1 MQGRTH
7 VLSGA
12 TTGATISL
20 YALHLPPAPAA
31 TFTIV
36 AAGAAVLP
44 DLDHPRASLAHS
56 FGFATRAFA
65 WLVGKVSGGHRHGT
79 HSLLGVAAF
88 WGAAWAAATHQGTLA
103 GRAGLGV
110 LLALILAGAA
120 YGAGAKGHLAD
131 LLAIAGAVALVVTGR
146 GLALVPAATALGCAT
161 HLAGDMMTD
170 HGCPLA
176 WPLSLRRAHLPEPF
190 AFTTGTR
197 PEAFVGVLLL
207 AALLFVGAGWMG
219 LVTL

>member
-1 MQGRTH
+1 MLGRTH

-12 TTGATISL
+12 TTGAAASL

-36 AAGAAVLP
+36 TAGAALLP

-56 FGFATRAFA
+56 FGFATKAFA
-65 WLVGKVSGGHRHGT
+65 WLIGKVSGGHRHGT
-79 HSLLGVAAF
+79 HSLAGVTAF
-88 WGAAWAAATHQGTLA
+88 TAAAWAAATHQGTLA
-103 GRAGLGV
+103 GRIGLGV
-110 LLALILAGAA
+110 LLALVLAGAT
-120 YGAGAKGHLAD
+120 YGAGVKGHLAD
-131 LLAIAGAVALVVTGR
+131 LLAIGGAVALVVTGW
-146 GLALVPAATALGCAT
+146 GVSLVPLAVALGCAT

-176 WPLSLRRAHLPEPF
+176 WPLSMRRAHLPEPF

-197 PEAFVGVLLL
+197 PEAFVGVVLL

-219 LVTL
+219 LVTP

>member
-7 VLSGA
+7 TLSGA
-12 TTGATISL
+12 VTGATTSL
-20 YALHLPPAPAA
+20 YALHLSPAPVA
-31 TFTIV
+31 TFTLL
-36 AAGAAVLP
+36 AAGAALLP

-88 WGAAWAAATHQGTLA
+88 TAAAWAAATHQGTLA
-103 GRAGLGV
+103 GRIGLGV
-110 LLALILAGAA
+110 LLALVLGGAA
-120 YGAGAKGHLAD
+120 YGAGVKGHLAD
-131 LLAIAGAVALVVTGR
+131 LLAIAGAVALVVTSW
-146 GLALVPAATALGCAT
+146 GLALVPLAVALGCAT

-176 WPLSLRRAHLPEPF
+176 WPLSVRRAHLPEPF
-190 AFTTGTR
+190 AFTVGTK
-197 PEAFVGVLLL
+197 PEAVVGAVLL
-207 AALLFVGAGWMG
+207 AALLLVGSAGLG

>member
-1 MQGRTH
+1 MLGRTH
-7 VLSGA
+7 TLSGA
-12 TTGATISL
+12 TTGAAASL
-20 YALHLPPAPAA
+20 YALHLPPAQAV
-31 TFTIV
+31 TFTI
-36 AAGAAVLP
+36 ATAGAALLP

-56 FGFATRAFA
+56 FGFATKAFA

-79 HSLLGVAAF
+79 HSLLGVGAF

-103 GRAGLGV
+103 GRMGLGV
-110 LLALILAGAA
+110 LLALVLAGAA
-120 YGAGAKGHLAD
+120 YGAGIKGHTAD
-131 LLAIAGAVALVVTGR
+131 LLAIAGAVALVVTGWE
-146 GLALVPAATALGCAT
+146 LALVPLAVALGRAT

-176 WPLSLRRAHLPEPF
+176 WPLSPRRAHLPEPV

-197 PEAFVGVLLL
+197 PEAFVGAVLF
-207 AALLFVGAGWMG
+207 AALLLVGASGMG